1 MLRTNLI
8 SWDNGVGLSRDLAL
22 IGAALG
28 ADADFAV
35 SYTKRGRGKLRKY
48 GRPVKVFAQS
58 CWKAAQRWFGA
69 EPFDFNIELE
79 HIWPEY
85 ASWARRTVLVP
96 NPEWFNPRDIA
107 VLGQVG
113 LVLAKTRMAESLFN
127 GLGCPTAYIGFTSPD
142 RLDRGVP
149 RERAFFHLA
158 GRSRNKGT
166 AALMALWQAHPQ
178 WPRLTVVQSPRVAKT
193 VVKAGNIEH
202 RVGYV
207 SDDELKRLQ
216 NSHRFH
222 LCPSETEGFGHYL
235 VEAMSVGAVTLTM
248 DAAPMNELVRPD
260 RGILVPFA
268 RTGTQGLATTH
279 YFDPPVMEA
288 AIEAMLA
295 LDEAELARCGDAA
308 RRWYEA
314 NDAAFAPRL
323 RQVLK
328 AAATHGVG

>member
-1 MLRTNLI
+1 MLRANLI

-28 ADADFAV
+28 ADADFHV
-35 SYTKRGRGKLRKY
+35 SYTRRGRGKLRKY
-48 GRPVKVFAQS
+48 GRPLKVFAQS
-58 CWKAAQRWFGA
+58 RWKAVQRLFGVQ
-69 EPFDFNIELE
+69 PFDFNIELE

-96 NPEWFNPRDIA
+96 NPEWFGKRDVA
-107 VLGQVG
+107 ALSEVA
-113 LVLAKTRMAESLFN
+113 LVLAKTRMAEHIFN
-127 GLGCPTAYIGFTSPD
+127 GLGCRTAYVGFTSPD
-142 RLDRGVP
+142 RLDRSVP

-178 WPRLTVVQSPRVAKT
+178 WPMLTVVQSPRVAKT
-193 VVKAGNIEH
+193 VISASNIHH

-216 NSHRFH
+216 NAHRFH

-235 VEAMSVGAVTLTM
+235 VEAMSVGAVTLTL

-260 RGILVPFA
+260 RGILIPFA

-279 YFDPPVMEA
+279 FFDPAVMQSA
-288 AIEAMLA
+288 VQAMLA
-295 LDEAELARCGDAA
+295 LDEAALARYGDAA
-308 RRWYEA
+308 RQWYEA

-323 RQVLK
+323 RQALK
-328 AAATHGVG
+328 GAAAPATG